1 MVKHVNSVLRI
12 HLQATQEHVNV
23 LDADQEHKSI
33 HHKLVVIYADLE
45 LSQMI
50 GDVVNNVKV
59 ELSQLTQEPLL
70 VKAVVVVTK
79 LMEPR
84 LNAQFANLVGTQVM
98 VKLVKSVQSIVIQP
112 HQELANVNNAEL
124 VLKPT

>member
-12 HLQATQEHVNV
+12 HLQAIQGHVNV

-33 HHKLVVIYADLE
+33 HHKLVAIYADLE

-50 GDVVNNVKV
+50 GDAVNNVKV
-59 ELSQLTQEPLL
+59 VLSQLIQELLL

-84 LNAQFANLVGTQVM
+84 LDAQFANLVGTQAM

-112 HQELANVNNAEL
+112 HQELVNVNNVEL
-124 VLKPT
+124 VLKLT